1 MTKVKYPDDIVRARR
16 EAIEVAENLEVWA
29 DGDEFVI
36 ELFKDE
42 YSSHKKL
49 IDALDEAATL
59 ILGDGPVDS
68 VEFFQTDGVWSAD
81 MTSLRADLYTRK
93 KHG

>member
-16 EAIEVAENLEVWA
+16 QAIEVAENLEVRA
-29 DGDEFVI
+29 DGDEFI
-36 ELFKDE
+36 IKLFNDE

-68 VEFFQTDGVWSAD
+68 VEFFQIDGVWSAD

-93 KHG
+93 KHD

>member
-1 MTKVKYPDDIVRARR
+1 MAKVKYPDDIVRARR
-16 EAIEVAENLEVWA
+16 QAIEVAENLEVWA
-29 DGDEFVI
+29 DGEEFII

-42 YSSHKKL
+42 YSSHKEL

-59 ILGDGPVDS
+59 ILGDGTVDS

-81 MTSLRADLYTRK
+81 MASLRADLCARR

>member
-1 MTKVKYPDDIVRARR
+1 MRNVKYPDDVVRARR
-16 EAIEVAENLEVWA
+16 QAIEVAENLEVRA
-29 DGDEFVI
+29 DGEEFII

-49 IDALDEAATL
+49 TDALDEAAFL

-68 VEFFQTDGVWSAD
+68 VEFFQTDGVWHAN
-81 MTSLRADLYTRK
+81 MVELRADLYARNK
-93 KHG
+93 RS

>member
-16 EAIEVAENLEVWA
+16 QAIEVAENLEVWA
-29 DGDEFVI
+29 DGDEFIV

-49 IDALDEAATL
+49 TDALDEAATL
-59 ILGDGPVDS
+59 ILGDGSVDS
-68 VEFFQTDGVWSAD
+68 VGFFQTDGVWSAD
-81 MTSLRADLYTRK
+81 MASLRADLYARK

>member
-1 MTKVKYPDDIVRARR
+1 MTKIKYPDDIVRARR
-16 EAIEVAENLEVWA
+16 QAIEVAENLEVWV
-29 DGDEFVI
+29 DNDEFVI

-49 IDALDEAATL
+49 IDALDEAASL
-59 ILGDGPVDS
+59 ILGDCPGGS

-81 MTSLRADLYTRK
+81 MAALRADLYARK
-93 KHG
+93 KHE

>member
-16 EAIEVAENLEVWA
+16 QAIEVAENLEVWA
-29 DGDEFVI
+29 DGDEFI
-36 ELFKDE
+36 LELFKDE
-42 YSSHKKL
+42 HSAHKKL
-49 IDALDEAATL
+49 VDALDEAASL

-68 VEFFQTDGVWSAD
+68 VEFFQTDGVWGAD
-81 MTSLRADLYTRK
+81 MASLRAELYTRR

>member
-16 EAIEVAENLEVWA
+16 QAIEVAENLEVWA

-42 YSSHKKL
+42 HSSHKKL
-49 IDALDEAATL
+49 ADALDEAASL
-59 ILGDGPVDS
+59 ILGEGPVDS
-68 VEFFQTDGVWSAD
+68 VEFFRADGIWSAD
-81 MTSLRADLYTRK
+81 MASLRADLYARK
-93 KHG
+93 KA

>member
-16 EAIEVAENLEVWA
+16 QAIEVAENLEVWA
-29 DGDEFVI
+29 DGGEFII

-49 IDALDEAATL
+49 ADALDEAASL
-59 ILGDGPVDS
+59 ILEGSSVDS
-68 VEFFQTDGVWSAD
+68 VEFFQTDGVWHAD
-81 MTSLRADLYTRK
+81 MVALRADLYAMK
-93 KHG
+93 KRS

>member
-1 MTKVKYPDDIVRARR
+1 MSKVKYPDDVVRARR
-16 EAIEVAENLEVWA
+16 QSIEVAENLEVWA
-29 DGDEFVI
+29 DGDEFII

-42 YSSHKKL
+42 HSSHKKL
-49 IDALDEAATL
+49 VDALDEAASL
-59 ILGDGPVDS
+59 ILGEGQVNS

-81 MTSLRADLYTRK
+81 MASLRADLYVSK

>member
-42 YSSHKKL
+42 HSTYERL
-49 IDALDEAATL
+49 IDALDEAASL
-59 ILGDGPVDS
+59 ILGDCPVDS
-68 VEFFQTDGVWSAD
+68 VEFFQTDGVWSAN
-81 MTSLRADLYTRK
+81 MASLRIELRDRK

>member
-16 EAIEVAENLEVWA
+16 QAIEVAENLEVWA

-42 YSSHKKL
+42 HSAHKKL
-49 IDALDEAATL
+49 VDALDEAASL
-59 ILGDGPVDS
+59 ILGEGPVDS
-68 VEFFQTDGVWSAD
+68 VEFFQADGIWSAD
-81 MTSLRADLYTRK
+81 IASLRAGLYVRK
-93 KHG
+93 KA

>member
-1 MTKVKYPDDIVRARR
+1 MTKVKYPDDIVRATRQ
-16 EAIEVAENLEVWA
+16 AIEVAENLEVWA

-42 YSSHKKL
+42 YSSYKKL
-49 IDALDEAATL
+49 ADALDEAASL
-59 ILGDGPVDS
+59 ILGGCPVDS

-81 MTSLRADLYTRK
+81 MAVLRADLYARK
-93 KHG
+93 KA